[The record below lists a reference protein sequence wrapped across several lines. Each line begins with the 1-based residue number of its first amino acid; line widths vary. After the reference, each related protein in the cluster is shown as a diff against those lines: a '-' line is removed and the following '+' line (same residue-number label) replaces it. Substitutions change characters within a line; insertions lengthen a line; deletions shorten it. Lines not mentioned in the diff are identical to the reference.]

1 MEQDLFLL
9 YTYFLLIIHF
19 PNTHWH
25 LLCVQLVLGDLDRKK
40 KKQAQPG
47 LLLQLTSRVNTEVRK
62 APIVNLPTSGA
73 NSWERP
79 GLRTQK

>member
-1 MEQDLFLL
+1 MFF
-9 YTYFLLIIHF
+9 YYNTYFLLVIHF

-25 LLCVQLVLGDLDRKK
+25 LLCVQPVLGDVDRK

-47 LLLQLTSRVNTEVRK
+47 LLLQLTSRMNTEVRK
-62 APIVNLPTSGA
+62 APIVNFPTSGP
-73 NSWERP
+73 NSWKRP